1 MDGSGS
7 INSCGFN
14 NGKKAIK
21 SLMLY
26 KQAGIHAK
34 YATVTFATQAK
45 VNFNFL
51 PREKAAEKISSIRH
65 YGGGTNTQAGLAEAL
80 KLFKKGKRNNY
91 GVTIKL
97 NSISG
102 YKMDKNLKQP
112 FLKGY
117 SPGVG
122 ITTPLNGSKLPC

>member
-1 MDGSGS
+1 
-7 INSCGFN
+7 
-14 NGKKAIK
+14 
-21 SLMLY
+21 MLY

-97 NSISG
+97 NSVSG

-112 FLKGY
+112 FLKG
-117 SPGVG
+117 
-122 ITTPLNGSKLPC
+122 